1 MGGRSARRIAWAA
14 LLAGVSLAAAPAP
27 AERGDADDP
36 MGGFEDDRFPSGTPA
51 PTGPGTPPEA
61 TSPERWWDLTGSLA
75 ATSAFSYP
83 DHRSS
88 TGTNYQGLV
97 GLRTSLGLQLDLDL
111 PCDWQARA
119 AGSGFYDFAYL
130 ANGRGEYTGAVLD
143 RYEWDADVGELWIE
157 GPLLPAL
164 DLKLGRQIVNWG
176 RSDTLRV
183 LDVLNPVDN
192 REPGLLDLVDLRLP
206 VAMAK
211 LSYYPHPRWSV
222 TGIYIPEIR
231 FNIDPAFGSDFFPP
245 PPPPFPPTPPPSR
258 ITSNGFTDHPE
269 WAAAVSGIFE
279 GWDISFHFADVY
291 EDSPRLD
298 PLALP
303 GAFQRK
309 HSRVLLG
316 GVGGNYTLG
325 SWLVKGELAVLDGID
340 FATTGEKTRID
351 AMLGLEYYGLAENTF
366 ALEIV
371 NRHLDDFEGSMKG
384 PLDLA
389 RRDSVETALRWSAD
403 WWNARLH
410 STALAVVFGE
420 KAQDGTVLR
429 FSADYDIR
437 DALVV
442 GAGIQIFL
450 KGTDS
455 DGLLNSF
462 AQNDRVFLRIKY
474 SF

>member
-1 MGGRSARRIAWAA
+1 MGGESARRIAWAA
-14 LLAGVSLAAAPAP
+14 LLAGFSLAVAPAH
-27 AERGDADDP
+27 ATEGDADDP
-36 MGGFEDDRFPSGTPA
+36 MGGFEDDGFPSGTPGPSA
-51 PTGPGTPPEA
+51 PGAEPET
-61 TSPERWWDLTGSLA
+61 TSPERWWELTGSVSVTA
-75 ATSAFSYP
+75 GFSYP

-88 TGTNYQGLV
+88 TGTDYQGLV
-97 GLRTSLGLQLDLDL
+97 GLRSRLGLQLDLDL
-111 PCDWQARA
+111 PCEWQARA

-143 RYEWDADVGELWIE
+143 RYEWDADVGELWVE

-206 VAMAK
+206 ITMAK

-231 FNIDPAFGSDFFPP
+231 FSIDPAFGSDFYPAAMPP
-245 PPPPFPPTPPPSR
+245 PPQ
-258 ITSNGFTDHPE
+258 ITSSGFTDRPE

-279 GWDISFHFADVY
+279 GWDISFHFADAY
-291 EDSPRLD
+291 EDAPRLD
-298 PLALP
+298 PLAFP
-303 GAFQRK
+303 GAFQLK

-371 NRHLDDFEGSMKG
+371 NRHLDDFEDSMKG
-384 PLDLA
+384 LPDLA
-389 RRDSVETALRWSAD
+389 QHDTVETALRWSAD

-410 STALAVVFGE
+410 STALVIVLGE

-437 DALVV
+437 DALVA